1 MRSTARGMGTLSKS
15 CILVL
20 FSMSNFSCIGSTAAE
35 DLASSAAEPSIPPY
49 LDFFLPP
56 FFSFFFAA
64 FCSAFIW
71 RTISSV

>member
-20 FSMSNFSCIGSTAAE
+20 FSMSLFSCIGSTAAE
-35 DLASSAAEPSIPPY
+35 DVASSAAHSCYGPY
-49 LDFFLPP
+49 FFFLPP
-56 FFSFFFAA
+56 FFSAFFAA

-71 RTISSV
+71 RTDSSV